1 MNVPPHKQIN
11 IRLNFFSSLISL
23 YGDHNW
29 EIYLLWAHKATVPSP
44 PTDIRFS
51 YKTRVSTLSLSTV
64 SAPPPLPALCHPNHP
79 QSLFAILPCL
89 RQSSN
94 HSYSL
99 ASSESVQIPL
109 SLSGP
114 ARVHVR
120 LPIKTR
126 GGQSALKVSILRTLR
141 PQTPKSSGNLAVRY
155 TVFQET
161 QCFSFLH
168 APRGE
173 DAGTADGRA
182 HVAECAVILI
192 AGARRLHVQCVQ

>member
-1 MNVPPHKQIN
+1 MGPQSY
-11 IRLNFFSSLISL
+11 SSRHPLTF
-23 YGDHNW
+23 G
-29 EIYLLWAHKATVPSP
+29 P
-44 PTDIRFS
+44 PT
-51 YKTRVSTLSLSTV
+51 KPRVSTLSLSTV
-64 SAPPPLPALCHPNHP
+64 KAPPPPPALCHPNHP
-79 QSLFAILPCL
+79 LSLFAILPCL

-155 TVFQET
+155 TGFQET
-161 QCFSFLH
+161 H
-168 APRGE
+168 AFHFCTHRE
-173 DAGTADGRA
+173 EKTR
-182 HVAECAVILI
+182 EQLMAVPTSQS
-192 AGARRLHVQCVQ
+192 AR

>member
-1 MNVPPHKQIN
+1 MHVPPRKQIN
-11 IRLNFFSSLISL
+11 VRLKFFSGLISL

-44 PTDIRFS
+44 PTDIRSS
-51 YKTRVSTLSLSTV
+51 YKTRVSTLFLSTAN
-64 SAPPPLPALCHPNHP
+64 APPPPPALCHPNHP

-89 RQSSN
+89 RQSSD

-109 SLSGP
+109 SEWSSP
-114 ARVHVR
+114 CTR
-120 LPIKTR
+120 PITHQNSW
-126 GGQSALKVSILRTLR
+126 GQSTLKVSILRTLR

-155 TVFQET
+155 TWLSRDP
-161 QCFSFLH
+161 CFSFLH

-182 HVAECAVILI
+182 HVAERAVILI